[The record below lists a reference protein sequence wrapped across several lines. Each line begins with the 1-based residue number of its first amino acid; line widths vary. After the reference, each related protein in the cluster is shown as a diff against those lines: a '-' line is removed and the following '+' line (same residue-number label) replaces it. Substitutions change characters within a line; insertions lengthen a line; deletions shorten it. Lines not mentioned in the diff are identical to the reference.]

1 MASTYAGTR
10 TIAIGWWIKHGIIG
24 GIVGGIG
31 MMMAEMI
38 IAALMGMD
46 AFMPPRMIAGMA
58 LGQRA
63 MEPSTP
69 LMTAAPVGLL
79 IHMMLSIIYGLIL
92 AWLVSIIP
100 ALRSTA
106 AVIVAASFFGLLL
119 WLGNFYVIAPPAG
132 WVWFPTM
139 PNPVQQ
145 FIAHTLGFGT
155 VLGVYVD
162 RVLASWRE
170 TVPAHSHG
178 VGAAV

>member
-1 MASTYAGTR
+1 MASTYVGTP
-10 TIAIGWWIKHGIIG
+10 TIATSWWIKHGTIG
-24 GIVGGIG
+24 GIVGGLG

-63 MEPSTP
+63 MEPATP

-79 IHMMLSIIYGLIL
+79 IHMMLSIIYGLIF
-92 AWLVSIIP
+92 AWLLSVIP

-106 AVIVAASFFGLLL
+106 ALIVATSFFGLLL
-119 WLGNFYVIAPPAG
+119 WLVNFYVIAPPAG

-139 PNPVQQ
+139 ANPVQQ
-145 FIAHTLGFGT
+145 FVAHVFGFGT
-155 VLGVYVD
+155 VLGVYLD
-162 RVLASWRE
+162 RVLVSWRE
-170 TVPAHSHG
+170 TVPAPSHG
-178 VGAAV
+178 VGATV